1 MNNNHLIDIKI
12 GLLLWKTSNL
22 WQSKLRNVLDEYNL
36 TLNEF
41 IILETL
47 FLSKDDSI
55 TQVYISKSSG
65 VNVSVISTVIKVLQ
79 KKSLI
84 NRKSD
89 LDNIKRIIE
98 LNENGKILI
107 KKILPLIN
115 EVEKNIF
122 LKLGKEEINFVNS
135 MKLILGKKI
144 RIKAEKK

>member
-1 MNNNHLIDIKI
+1 MNNDHLIDIKI

-22 WQSKLRNVLDEYNL
+22 WQSKLRNVLEEYDL

-47 FLSKDDSI
+47 FMSQDEGI
-55 TQVYISKSSG
+55 AQIYISKSSG

-84 NRKSD
+84 KRKSD
-89 LDNIKRIIE
+89 LDSRKKIIE
-98 LNENGKILI
+98 LSGNGSILI
-107 KKILPLIN
+107 KKILPFIN
-115 EVEKNIF
+115 EVENNIF
-122 LKLGKEEINFVNS
+122 MKLGKDEINFVNS

>member
-1 MNNNHLIDIKI
+1 MNSKNLIDIKI
-12 GLLLWKTSNL
+12 GLLLWKASNL
-22 WQSKLRNVLDEYNL
+22 WQSKLRNVLEGYNL

-47 FLSKDDSI
+47 FMSKDENI
-55 TQVYISKSSG
+55 TQVFISKSSG

-84 NRKSD
+84 KRKSD
-89 LDNIKRIIE
+89 IDNRKKIIE
-98 LNENGKILI
+98 LSENGKILT
-107 KKILPLIN
+107 KKILPYIN
-115 EVEKNIF
+115 NVEKNIF

>member
-1 MNNNHLIDIKI
+1 MNNNHLIDVKI

-22 WQSKLRNVLDEYNL
+22 WQSKLRNVLEEYNL

-47 FLSKDDSI
+47 FMSQDEGI
-55 TQVYISKSSG
+55 AQIYISKSSG

-84 NRKSD
+84 KRKSD
-89 LDNIKRIIE
+89 LDSRKKIIE
-98 LNENGKILI
+98 LNENGSILI
-107 KKILPLIN
+107 KKILPFIN
-115 EVEKNIF
+115 EVENNIF
-122 LKLGKEEINFVNS
+122 MKLGKDEINFVNS

>member
-1 MNNNHLIDIKI
+1 MVNNYLIDIRI
-12 GLLLWKTSNL
+12 GLLLWKASNL
-22 WQSKLRNVLDEYNL
+22 WQSKLRHALEEYYL

-41 IILETL
+41 IILEAL
-47 FLSKDDSI
+47 FLSKDNNI
-55 TQVYISKSSG
+55 NQVYLSKSSG

-89 LDNIKRIIE
+89 LDNRKKIIE
-98 LNENGKILI
+98 LTENAEILI
-107 KKILPLIN
+107 KKILPVIN
-115 EVEKNIF
+115 EVEKKFF
-122 LKLGKEEINFVNS
+122 LKLGKEEINFANS

>member
-1 MNNNHLIDIKI
+1 MNSKKLIDIKI

-22 WQSKLRNVLDEYNL
+22 WQSKLRNVLEEYNI

-47 FLSKDDSI
+47 FMSKDENI
-55 TQVYISKSSG
+55 TQVFISKSSG
-65 VNVSVISTVIKVLQ
+65 VNVSVISTVIKLLQ

-84 NRKSD
+84 KRKSD
-89 LDNIKRIIE
+89 IDNRKKIIE
-98 LNENGKILI
+98 LTENGKILT
-107 KKILPLIN
+107 KKVLPFIN
-115 EVEKNIF
+115 DVEKNIF
-122 LKLGKEEINFVNS
+122 LKLGKEEINFANS

>member
-1 MNNNHLIDIKI
+1 MNSKNLIDIKI
-12 GLLLWKTSNL
+12 GLLLWKASNL
-22 WQSKLRNVLDEYNL
+22 WQSKLRNVLEEYNL

-47 FLSKDDSI
+47 LMTKDENI

-65 VNVSVISTVIKVLQ
+65 INVSVISTVIKILQ

-84 NRKSD
+84 KRKSG
-89 LDNIKRIIE
+89 LDSRIKIIE
-98 LNENGKILI
+98 LSENGKILT
-107 KKILPLIN
+107 KKILPFIN
-115 EVEKNIF
+115 EVESNIF
-122 LKLGKEEINFVNS
+122 LKLGNEEINFVNS

>member
-1 MNNNHLIDIKI
+1 MNSKNLIDIKI
-12 GLLLWKTSNL
+12 GLLLWKASNL
-22 WQSKLRNVLDEYNL
+22 WQSKLRNVLEGYNL

-47 FLSKDDSI
+47 FMSKDENI
-55 TQVYISKSSG
+55 TQVFISKSSG

-84 NRKSD
+84 KRKSD
-89 LDNIKRIIE
+89 IDNRKKIIE
-98 LNENGKILI
+98 LSENGKILT
-107 KKILPLIN
+107 KKILPYIN
-115 EVEKNIF
+115 NVEKNIF

-144 RIKAEKK
+144 RIKADKK

>member
-1 MNNNHLIDIKI
+1 MNSDHLIDIKI

-22 WQSKLRNVLDEYNL
+22 WQSKLRNVLEGYNL

-47 FLSKDDSI
+47 FMSKDENI
-55 TQVYISKSSG
+55 TQVFISKSSG

-84 NRKSD
+84 KRKSD
-89 LDNIKRIIE
+89 IDNRKKIIE
-98 LNENGKILI
+98 LSENGKILT
-107 KKILPLIN
+107 KKILPYIN
-115 EVEKNIF
+115 NVEKNIF

>member
-1 MNNNHLIDIKI
+1 MNTNHLIDIKI

-22 WQSKLRNVLDEYNL
+22 WQSKLRNVLEEYNL

-47 FLSKDDSI
+47 LMTKDENI

-65 VNVSVISTVIKVLQ
+65 INVSVISTVIKILQ

-84 NRKSD
+84 KRKSG
-89 LDNIKRIIE
+89 LDSRIKIIE
-98 LNENGKILI
+98 LSENGKILT
-107 KKILPLIN
+107 KKILPFIN
-115 EVEKNIF
+115 EVESNIF
-122 LKLGKEEINFVNS
+122 LKLGNEEINFVNS

>member
-1 MNNNHLIDIKI
+1 MNNKYLIDIKI

-22 WQSKLRNVLDEYNL
+22 WQRKLRNVLDEYNL

-79 KKSLI
+79 KKIS
-84 NRKSD
+84 N
-89 LDNIKRIIE
+89 
-98 LNENGKILI
+98 
-107 KKILPLIN
+107 
-115 EVEKNIF
+115 
-122 LKLGKEEINFVNS
+122 
-135 MKLILGKKI
+135 
-144 RIKAEKK
+144 

>member
-1 MNNNHLIDIKI
+1 MNNDHLIDIKI

-22 WQSKLRNVLDEYNL
+22 WQSKLRNVLEEYNL

-47 FLSKDDSI
+47 FMSQDEGI
-55 TQVYISKSSG
+55 TQIYISKSSG

-84 NRKSD
+84 IRKSD
-89 LDNIKRIIE
+89 LDSRKKIIE
-98 LNENGKILI
+98 LNENGSILI
-107 KKILPLIN
+107 KKILPFIN
-115 EVEKNIF
+115 EVENNIF
-122 LKLGKEEINFVNS
+122 LKLGKDEINFINS

>member
-1 MNNNHLIDIKI
+1 MNSDHLIDIKI

-22 WQSKLRNVLDEYNL
+22 WQSKLRNVLEEYNL

-89 LDNIKRIIE
+89 LDNRKKIIE
-98 LNENGKILI
+98 LNENGSILI
-107 KKILPLIN
+107 KKILLFIN
-115 EVEKNIF
+115 EVENNIF
-122 LKLGKEEINFVNS
+122 LKLGKDEINFINS

>member
-1 MNNNHLIDIKI
+1 MNNNHLIDVKI

-22 WQSKLRNVLDEYNL
+22 WQSKLRNVLEEYNL

-47 FLSKDDSI
+47 FMSQDEGI
-55 TQVYISKSSG
+55 AQIYISKSSG

-84 NRKSD
+84 KRKSD
-89 LDNIKRIIE
+89 LDSRKKIIE
-98 LNENGKILI
+98 LNENGSILI
-107 KKILPLIN
+107 KKILPFIN
-115 EVEKNIF
+115 EVENNIF
-122 LKLGKEEINFVNS
+122 LKLGKDEINFINS

>member
-22 WQSKLRNVLDEYNL
+22 WQSKLRNVLEEYNL

-47 FLSKDDSI
+47 LMTKDENI

-65 VNVSVISTVIKVLQ
+65 INVSVISTVIKILQ

-84 NRKSD
+84 KRKSG
-89 LDNIKRIIE
+89 LDSRIKIIE
-98 LNENGKILI
+98 LSENGKILT
-107 KKILPLIN
+107 KKILPFIN
-115 EVEKNIF
+115 EVESNIF
-122 LKLGKEEINFVNS
+122 LKLGNEEINFVNS

>member
-1 MNNNHLIDIKI
+1 MNNNHLIDVKI

-22 WQSKLRNVLDEYNL
+22 WQSKLRNVLEEYNL

-47 FLSKDDSI
+47 FMSQDEGI
-55 TQVYISKSSG
+55 AQIYISKSSG

-84 NRKSD
+84 KRKSD
-89 LDNIKRIIE
+89 LDSRKKIIE
-98 LNENGKILI
+98 LNENGSILI
-107 KKILPLIN
+107 KKILPFIN
-115 EVEKNIF
+115 EVENNIF
-122 LKLGKEEINFVNS
+122 LKLGKDEINFVNS

>member
-22 WQSKLRNVLDEYNL
+22 WQSKLRNVLEGYNL

-47 FLSKDDSI
+47 FMSKDENI
-55 TQVYISKSSG
+55 TQVFISKSSG

-84 NRKSD
+84 KRKSD
-89 LDNIKRIIE
+89 IDNRKKIIE
-98 LNENGKILI
+98 LSENGKILT
-107 KKILPLIN
+107 KKILPYIN
-115 EVEKNIF
+115 NVEKNIF

>member
-1 MNNNHLIDIKI
+1 MNSKNLIDIKI
-12 GLLLWKTSNL
+12 GLLLWKASNL
-22 WQSKLRNVLDEYNL
+22 WQSKLRNVLEGYNL

-47 FLSKDDSI
+47 FMSRDKGI
-55 TQVYISKSSG
+55 TQIYISKSSG

-84 NRKSD
+84 KRKSD
-89 LDNIKRIIE
+89 LDSRKKIIE
-98 LNENGKILI
+98 LSNNGSILI
-107 KKILPLIN
+107 KKILPFIN
-115 EVEKNIF
+115 EVENNIF
-122 LKLGKEEINFVNS
+122 LKLGKDEINFVNS

>member
-1 MNNNHLIDIKI
+1 MNTNHLIDIKI

-22 WQSKLRNVLDEYNL
+22 WQSKLRNVLEEYNL

-47 FLSKDDSI
+47 LMTKDENI

-65 VNVSVISTVIKVLQ
+65 INVSVISTVIKILQ

-84 NRKSD
+84 KRKSG
-89 LDNIKRIIE
+89 LDSRIKIIE
-98 LNENGKILI
+98 LSENGKTLT
-107 KKILPLIN
+107 KKILPFIN
-115 EVEKNIF
+115 EVESNIF
-122 LKLGKEEINFVNS
+122 LKLGNEEINFVNS

>member
-1 MNNNHLIDIKI
+1 MNNNHLIDVKI

-22 WQSKLRNVLDEYNL
+22 WQSKLRNVLEEYNL

-47 FLSKDDSI
+47 LMTKDENI

-65 VNVSVISTVIKVLQ
+65 INVSVISTVIKILQ

-84 NRKSD
+84 KRKSG
-89 LDNIKRIIE
+89 LDSRIKIIE
-98 LNENGKILI
+98 LSENGKILT
-107 KKILPLIN
+107 KKILPFIN
-115 EVEKNIF
+115 EVESNIF
-122 LKLGKEEINFVNS
+122 LKLGNEEINFVNS